1 MKKLITLVYI
11 LSALAAT
18 AQQEAR
24 NWYFGHSAG
33 ISFSTNP
40 PTYLAGGQIY
50 SDEGCSSISDANGN
64 LLFYSDGVT
73 VWDRNNSVMPN
84 GSGLFGGSSSTQS
97 CVVVPLPGSST
108 MYFLF
113 TPPQQSSVNTAFY
126 YSMVDMT
133 LNNGFGDV
141 INKNNSLFA
150 QSAEKIT
157 SVRHRNGMDYWVIG
171 HPFNSDQFYTY
182 LITSSGI
189 NATPIIST
197 AGTFVG
203 GNIANMIGYMKSSPC
218 GNKLANAIYGDDILE
233 ILDFNDSTG
242 EVSNPLVLATWTGQH
257 SSGVYGIEFS
267 PDNSKLYASIITP
280 ASVVQF
286 DLLAGSSSAIIA
298 SATTVGTSPLNF
310 NGALQNGPD
319 GRMYLTKY
327 GAMSLACITNPNLTF
342 PACNYVESFVSLASS
357 TGTLGLPNFI
367 SSFFCG
373 LNVNTINH
381 DKDNNQILISP
392 NPASG
397 MLQINLG
404 ESKRGNN
411 LQLKIIN
418 SLGET
423 VYHETISTLSNA
435 KSITVPLQNFQKGIY
450 LLSIVSNNKTETK
463 KILVE

>member
-1 MKKLITLVYI
+1 MKKLITLLYI
-11 LSALAAT
+11 LTAFAAN

-24 NWYFGHSAG
+24 NWYFGHNAG

-73 VWDRNNSVMPN
+73 AWDRNSNVMPN

-113 TPPQQSSVNTAFY
+113 TPPKQSSVNTAFY

-133 LNNGFGDV
+133 LNNGLGDV
-141 INKNNSLFA
+141 INKNDSLFL

-182 LITSSGI
+182 LITSVGL
-189 NATPIIST
+189 NTTPVIST
-197 AGTFVG
+197 AGAFIG
-203 GNIANMIGYMKSSPC
+203 GNIANMIGYLKSSPG
-218 GNKLANAIYGDDILE
+218 GNKIANAIYGDDILE
-233 ILDFNDSTG
+233 MLDFNDSTG
-242 EVSNPLVLATWTGQH
+242 VVSNPLTLATWTGQH
-257 SSGVYGIEFS
+257 SSGVYGVEFS

-280 ASVVQF
+280 ASVVQY

-298 SATTVGTSPLNF
+298 SATTIGTSPLNF

-327 GAMSLACITNPNLTF
+327 GDISLACITNPNLTGT
-342 PACNYVESFVSLASS
+342 ASNYVENFVSIAPA

-367 SSFFCG
+367 STFFHG

-381 DKDNNQILISP
+381 DYDYDQVLISP

-397 MLQINLG
+397 VMQINLG
-404 ESKRGNN
+404 EINHGDNM
-411 LQLKIIN
+411 QLKIMN
-418 SLGET
+418 SIGET
-423 VYHETISTLSNA
+423 VYHETISPLSSA

-450 LLSIVSNNKTETK
+450 LLSLFSNNKTEAK
-463 KILVE
+463 KFLVE